1 VKNGLLVNWAMMPPG
16 AVSAPRSCLAT
27 SGFDATSISR
37 QRAAEAKTGG
47 PSPPCMVNDVYR
59 RMTISPVSLF
69 SSSTCW
75 RVLVTSDENRVE
87 SLLEIACQQSL
98 HNYTSFDYDS
108 AICLRANLI
117 AALLTFS

>member
-47 PSPPCMVNDVYR
+47 QSPPCMVNDVYR
-59 RMTISPVSLF
+59 RMTISPGVIVFFIHMLAGTCHLGRKSRRVIVGNSL
-69 SSSTCW
+69 ST
-75 RVLVTSDENRVE
+75 
-87 SLLEIACQQSL
+87 I
-98 HNYTSFDYDS
+98 
-108 AICLRANLI
+108 
-117 AALLTFS
+117 LT